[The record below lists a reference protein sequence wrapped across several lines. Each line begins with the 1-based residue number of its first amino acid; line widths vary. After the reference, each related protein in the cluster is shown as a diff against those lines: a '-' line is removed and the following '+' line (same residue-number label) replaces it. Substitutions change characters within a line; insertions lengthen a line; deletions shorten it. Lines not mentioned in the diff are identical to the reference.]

1 MVAENRYGFQ
11 VTYSITKPRNLSA
24 VRGGKGK
31 THTRYLGK
39 KSVLVLRLRWVV
51 FIGHHPSTMPI
62 LYGPAKVFD
71 MVLKELNHAGVL
83 PPYGVNSNKR
93 Q

>member
-1 MVAENRYGFQ
+1 VEKKNPYP
-11 VTYSITKPRNLSA
+11 IPR
-24 VRGGKGK
+24 R
-31 THTRYLGK
+31 

-62 LYGPAKVFD
+62 SYGPAKVFD

-83 PPYGVNSNKR
+83 PPYGANSNKR

>member
-1 MVAENRYGFQ
+1 MVAENRYEFQ
-11 VTYSITKPRNLSA
+11 VTYSITKLRNLSA

-31 THTRYLGK
+31 THTRYLK

-51 FIGHHPSTMPI
+51 FIGHHPSTMLI

-83 PPYGVNSNKR
+83 PPYGANSNKR